1 MNILSID
8 TTTKVARVAI
18 KKEINNENIIRNKI
32 ENTNTNNDNKN
43 NSDTSFEIIEREL
56 SNEITHS
63 EKLLPLI
70 DEALNETNLKLSD
83 ISMLACINGPGSFT
97 GIRIGIATLKAFAQ
111 VKNLEIYTL
120 STLEAI
126 AYKAYMENVFFE
138 SSKTAY
144 ISTLVDA
151 KNDRV
156 YFATYKISKDLNN
169 KILIEEILNMSNE
182 IIDLALTTIT
192 EKINTISNNDN
203 NNDFEILFAG
213 DCIDKFKEKIVNTNL
228 NINNFLDIYPT
239 PTDVINSMDYISNI
253 SKYMHTAYTLDALY
267 ARLSQAERIQNGK

>member
-18 KKEINNENIIRNKI
+18 KKEINNENII
-32 ENTNTNNDNKN
+32 ENANTNN
-43 NSDTSFEIIEREL
+43 DTSFEIIANEV

-63 EKLLPLI
+63 EKLLPII
-70 DEALNETNLKLSD
+70 DEALNEANLKLSD
-83 ISMLACINGPGSFT
+83 ISRLACINGPGSFT

-126 AYKAYMENVFFE
+126 SYKAYMENIFFE
-138 SSKTAY
+138 SGKTAY

-156 YFATYKISKDLNN
+156 YFSTYKISKVLNN

-182 IIDLALTTIT
+182 IIDLALTNIT
-192 EKINTISNNDN
+192 KKINNIAND
-203 NNDFEILFAG
+203 NDFEILFAG

-228 NINNFLDIYPT
+228 NINNFLEIYPT

-253 SKYMHTAYTLDALY
+253 SKYMYNAYTLDALY

>member
-8 TTTKVARVAI
+8 TTTKVARVSI
-18 KKEINNENIIRNKI
+18 KKEISNDKNNKSTI
-32 ENTNTNNDNKN
+32 NND
-43 NSDTSFEIIEREL
+43 SLFEIIEKEI

-70 DEALNETNLKLSD
+70 DEALNESDLKLSD
-83 ISMLACINGPGSFT
+83 ISLLACINGPGSFT

-138 SSKTAY
+138 SKKAAY

-156 YFATYKISKDLNN
+156 YFATYKISIALDN
-169 KILIEEILNMSNE
+169 KILIEQILNMSNE
-182 IIDLALTTIT
+182 VIDLALTKIT
-192 EKINTISNNDN
+192 ETLNTIDETN
-203 NNDFEILFAG
+203 FEIIFAG
-213 DCIDKFKEKIVNTNL
+213 DCINKFKDSIIDTNL

-239 PTDVINSMDYISNI
+239 PTDVINSMEYISNT
-253 SKYMHTAYTLDALY
+253 SKYLYNAFTLDALY
-267 ARLSQAERIQNGK
+267 ARLSQAERIKNGK